1 MLSMFHTVGTVRY
14 YPDAPASVSRC
25 VVIDPD
31 FLIEAQKVILDPKRI
46 LAQKEVQEYCST
58 AVLDRKLLDK
68 LWSKA
73 KIDEKL
79 RETVIEFLIED
90 AFLYRLSH
98 DKFLVPGLLPA
109 VKDRQL
115 EVKAPYPCRG
125 MYVYD
130 AEEKNYVND
139 EGAVMQLGEDGWD
152 IVFATEVK
160 HHLSKASFPP
170 TGSWEDCTVQLG
182 KHSGRLEALHF
193 LNNNPPKEDTIYLY
207 IGGKWTTDI
216 FPTFV
221 GELLQHQALVRP
233 VDGLETQIKKS
244 CLRRDGLELEVVAG
258 RLQAGLHPE
267 QDPKYLFVNLT
278 FVDAGTRPIHG
289 CASS

>member
-1 MLSMFHTVGTVRY
+1 
-14 YPDAPASVSRC
+14 
-25 VVIDPD
+25 VIDPD

-68 LWSKA
+68 LCSKA

-170 TGSWEDCTVQLG
+170 TGSWKDCTVQLG

-193 LNNNPPKEDTIYLY
+193 LNNNPPRRTQFIC
-207 IGGKWTTDI
+207 T
-216 FPTFV
+216 
-221 GELLQHQALVRP
+221 LVAS
-233 VDGLETQIKKS
+233 G
-244 CLRRDGLELEVVAG
+244 
-258 RLQAGLHPE
+258 
-267 QDPKYLFVNLT
+267 
-278 FVDAGTRPIHG
+278 RPIFFRHLSG
-289 CASS
+289 NYFNTRRLCDQWMGWRRRSSNHACAGMGWNWRS